1 MMAIATTVMWVTLLF
16 LLAALVGGI
25 FLQIFL
31 SRRESRWP
39 GLVLPLLTFLLS
51 LLNVLNIADTGSVS
65 ENVLLVLVTVLIGNI
80 PTLVLLAI
88 YWAAREK
95 RGTGAQR
102 EKMTFD
108 DLKRGPT
115 DRNRPPPRGRARLF
129 SHGRGA
135 GSSGSGRRGCG
146 RRPQARCRRAWRPS
160 LPPGA
165 RGPRRPAPRPGRRRR
180 RRA

>member
-1 MMAIATTVMWVTLLF
+1 MAIATTVMWVTLLF

-65 ENVLLVLVTVLIGNI
+65 ENVLLVLVTVLVGNI

-95 RGTGAQR
+95 RRIRAQMD
-102 EKMTFD
+102 KMNID
-108 DLKRGPT
+108 DL
-115 DRNRPPPRGRARLF
+115 
-129 SHGRGA
+129 
-135 GSSGSGRRGCG
+135 
-146 RRPQARCRRAWRPS
+146 
-160 LPPGA
+160 
-165 RGPRRPAPRPGRRRR
+165 
-180 RRA
+180 